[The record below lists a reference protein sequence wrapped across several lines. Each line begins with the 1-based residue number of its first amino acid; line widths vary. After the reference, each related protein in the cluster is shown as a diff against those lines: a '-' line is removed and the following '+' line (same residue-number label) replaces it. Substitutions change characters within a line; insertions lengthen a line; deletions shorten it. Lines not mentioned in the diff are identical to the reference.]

1 MNVNKYIDHTL
12 LKPDATIDA
21 IEEICEEAI
30 EYEFASVCINP
41 EYVKKAKEILEDSDV
56 AVCTV
61 VGFPLGANLT
71 ETKINEAK
79 QVIKDGADEI
89 DYVVS
94 ISDVKNGWFTQIDN
108 EMKAF
113 INLREEFTH
122 IIIKVILENCYLS
135 DEEIAAVCKIAKK
148 NNIDFVKTSTGF
160 GSGGAT
166 IKDLKLMRENVG
178 ESIGIKASGGI
189 RTYDDAIQAIN
200 AGATRIGASSSV
212 QIIKKQKN
220 NLNAGTY

>member
-212 QIIKKQKN
+212 QIIKKQMD

>member
-21 IEEICEEAI
+21 IEEICEEAK

-41 EYVKKAKEILEDSDV
+41 KYVKKAKEILEDSDV

-122 IIIKVILENCYLS
+122 IVIKVILENCYLS

-212 QIIKKQKN
+212 QIIKKQKD